1 MNKTLKYILCGIAGC
16 ALTMLILV
24 GGRHLIRGIS
34 IEAGLKD
41 FWNWAISI
49 MSGFSCGYARRL
61 ADQKK

>member
-34 IEAGLKD
+34 VEAGLKD

-49 MSGFSCGYARRL
+49 MSGFSCRN
-61 ADQKK
+61 